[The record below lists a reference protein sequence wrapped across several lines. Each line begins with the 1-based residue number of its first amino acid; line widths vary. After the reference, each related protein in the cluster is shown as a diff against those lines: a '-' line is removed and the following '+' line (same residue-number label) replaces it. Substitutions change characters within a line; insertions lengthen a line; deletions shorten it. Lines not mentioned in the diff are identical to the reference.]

1 MSTTSNAPKA
11 KSGRSDPKQPKKV
24 VDLQEDEGIID
35 DEELAERVKA
45 GDLERFDERH
55 RADTT
60 VLMNAN
66 LEYRQVHLL
75 SAIDQHLEEAADAL
89 MRASLKLRDHVLGDV
104 MFV

>member
-45 GDLERFDERH
+45 GDLERFDGSKSS
-55 RADTT
+55 
-60 VLMNAN
+60 V
-66 LEYRQVHLL
+66 RQAEV
-75 SAIDQHLEEAADAL
+75 DAL
-89 MRASLKLRDHVLGDV
+89 REKAARWRPPELNKDRNK
-104 MFV
+104 